1 MYIKRFATQRVLKF
15 LYVLC
20 ICILFLL
27 IDDGKNQFGKLLST
41 AAIADVEL
49 GVDDDGECKYVSVSV
64 SPLVATL

>member
-1 MYIKRFATQRVLKF
+1 MYFV
-15 LYVLC
+15 
-20 ICILFLL
+20 LL
-27 IDDGKNQFGKLLST
+27 IDDGKNQFGKLLSTT

>member
-1 MYIKRFATQRVLKF
+1 MYFV
-15 LYVLC
+15 
-20 ICILFLL
+20 LL

-49 GVDDDGECKYVSVSV
+49 GVDDDGECKYVNVSV

>member
-1 MYIKRFATQRVLKF
+1 MYIKRFATHRVLKF
-15 LYVLC
+15 LYCVY
-20 ICILFLL
+20 FVLL
-27 IDDGKNQFGKLLST
+27 IDCGKNQFGKLLST